1 MIDEHRLTNA
11 EKCRRYRNKK
21 RYINEGKQFAM
32 SLRPDDLEHI
42 QNSMMRTGLD
52 MESCMREAARVLDI
66 LTRAFANETN
76 MLDAKVSESVA
87 LLNINIKKI
96 YKGTTDNDSQKQPI
110 EREEGDMLT
119 PFSMDDLSS
128 EKMKKRQAKARAK
141 YDEQKDSEWGDE
153 INKLSL
159 EVTTALIDAIQT
171 KMPTFRGGQKINP
184 NTWKAAI
191 RRMLTE
197 DNRDPHETLKM
208 LAWVKDYQD
217 GNFLITTI
225 LGPANLRKQYDRVY
239 GRYLGWIQK
248 QEYYKKRDAE
258 RAARRSRYVD
268 QTASDKA
275 PTVETL
281 KQKTDELVARLR
293 AAEEEKARRLGI
305 AESEGQAEDFEPPQS
320 PLLIANSSAIAN
332 VMANLK
338 VVTTNN

>member
-1 MIDEHRLTNA
+1 M
-11 EKCRRYRNKK
+11 
-21 RYINEGKQFAM
+21 AM
-32 SLRPDDLEHI
+32 SGAERARRFRARQRYARDGYKVTFNVRPDEFEALLDIAE
-42 QNSMMRTGLD
+42 MTGLD
-52 MESCMREAARVLDI
+52 IDHCGPESWIAVRDQLRLKI
-66 LTRAFANETN
+66 NETSG
-76 MLDAKVSESVA
+76 LDGSVTFRYA

-96 YKGTTDNDSQKQPI
+96 YKGTTDNNSQQQPI
-110 EREEGDMLT
+110 EKEEDDMLT
-119 PFSMDDLSS
+119 PYSMDDLSS
-128 EKMKKRQAKARAK
+128 EKMKKRQAKAKAK
-141 YDEQKDSEWGDE
+141 HDEQRDSEWGDE

-281 KQKTDELVARLR
+281 KQKTDELVARFR

-305 AESEGQAEDFEPPQS
+305 AESEGQTEDFELPQS

>member
-1 MIDEHRLTNA
+1 M
-11 EKCRRYRNKK
+11 
-21 RYINEGKQFAM
+21 AM
-32 SLRPDDLEHI
+32 SGAERARRFRARQRYARDGYRVTFNVRPDEFEALLDIAE
-42 QNSMMRTGLD
+42 MTGLD
-52 MESCMREAARVLDI
+52 MDHCGPESWIAVRDQLRLKI
-66 LTRAFANETN
+66 NETN
-76 MLDAKVSESVA
+76 GLDGSVTFRYA

-96 YKGTTDNDSQKQPI
+96 YKGTTDNNSQKQPI
-110 EREEGDMLT
+110 EKEEDDMLT
-119 PFSMDDLSS
+119 PYSMDDLSS
-128 EKMKKRQAKARAK
+128 EKMKKRQAKAKAK
-141 YDEQKDSEWGDE
+141 HDEQRDSEWGDE

-208 LAWVKDYQD
+208 LAWVKGYQD

-281 KQKTDELVARLR
+281 KQKTDELLTRLR

-305 AESEGQAEDFEPPQS
+305 AESEGQAETFEPPQS